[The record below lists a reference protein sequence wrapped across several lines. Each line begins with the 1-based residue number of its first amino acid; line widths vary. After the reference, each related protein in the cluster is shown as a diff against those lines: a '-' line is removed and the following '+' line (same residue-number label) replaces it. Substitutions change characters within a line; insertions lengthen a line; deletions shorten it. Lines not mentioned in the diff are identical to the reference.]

1 MEELPV
7 RARITDEITGVV
19 YIVRCERQL
28 SPEDIQLA
36 IIEHK
41 KRYPSTLRRAR
52 GETIE
57 IRLRSDARPPAIGK
71 PKRQR

>member
-19 YIVRCERQL
+19 YIVRSERRL
-28 SPEDIQLA
+28 SSEEIQLA
-36 IIEHK
+36 IVEHK
-41 KRYPSTLRRAR
+41 NRYPSTLRRGR
-52 GETIE
+52 GETVE